1 MVPLIAR
8 VDVADGPSVA
18 YIQPRGPRSSGMGI
32 MPADNWAEAEAR
44 NDGAI
49 PSERADTLGSA
60 IHLSGLRLEAG

>member
-1 MVPLIAR
+1 
-8 VDVADGPSVA
+8 
-18 YIQPRGPRSSGMGI
+18 MGI

-60 IHLSGLRLEAG
+60 IHLSGLRLEAGCRKCLFHVF